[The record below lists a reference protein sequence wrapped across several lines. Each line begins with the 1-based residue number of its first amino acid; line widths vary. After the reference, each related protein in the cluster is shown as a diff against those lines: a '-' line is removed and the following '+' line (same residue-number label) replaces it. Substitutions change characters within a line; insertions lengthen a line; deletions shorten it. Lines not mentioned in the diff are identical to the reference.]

1 MSVSKR
7 NKDISGFSKIF
18 SNKNNKNMNLRNDS
32 ENIKKLFNVSRLN
45 EACNLDYKH
54 CSHFNNLRFLTS
66 LIKITKAA
74 SKTRKRA

>member
-1 MSVSKR
+1 
-7 NKDISGFSKIF
+7 
-18 SNKNNKNMNLRNDS
+18 MNLRNDS

-45 EACNLDYKH
+45 EASNLDYKH

-74 SKTRKRA
+74 SQNEKKSIEQLENMKMIERGFLPTKVREVK